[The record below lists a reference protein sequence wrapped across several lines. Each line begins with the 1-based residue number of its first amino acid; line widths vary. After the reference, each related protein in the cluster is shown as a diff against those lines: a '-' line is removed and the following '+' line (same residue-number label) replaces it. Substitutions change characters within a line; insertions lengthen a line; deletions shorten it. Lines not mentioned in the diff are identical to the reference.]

1 MLKGYSR
8 EIFLV
13 SSGSALAYGILRDDD
28 LDAVPSHE
36 KIKFTELGERCSF
49 TKRHIDILESGKP
62 IVFDNVLTKEEL
74 SMARQAAMEKSK
86 CMVDSQQ
93 DDNVRTDMVTWVGLN
108 NAESD
113 HRLHLPIKLLR
124 GVAVEIEKCTPK
136 MTGTPNTPHCHL
148 KYRKCVCY
156 HIMKIRSFTRN
167 IATMYINHYYVFEK
181 NQNDSIWESFSPRH
195 LKLANK
201 IHLGWIR
208 LIAPSTNL
216 WWRREFTAILYL
228 NASSF
233 NHGGELRC
241 YYGEGET
248 RNPRISNQL
257 VEDWLFLIAD
267 YYPMRYCQRHLQGL
281 PFPCGFVND
290 DLLCNTFR
298 SWFIFLSIKE
308 YNRRRPQ
315 LNKK

>member
-1 MLKGYSR
+1 MISLKAER
-8 EIFLV
+8 IFKRIFLV
-13 SSGSALAYGILRDDD
+13 SSGSALTYGILRDDD
-28 LDAVPSHE
+28 LDEVPSHE

-49 TKRHIDILESGKP
+49 TKRHKGILESGKP

-93 DDNVRTDMVTWVGLN
+93 DDNVRTDMVTWVGPN

-124 GVAVEIEKCTPK
+124 GVAVEIEKIYTQDDGGKSSKHTALSLKIPK
-136 MTGTPNTPHCHL
+136 MCMLSHYENSQFYKKHCDNVY
-148 KYRKCVCY
+148 KP
-156 HIMKIRSFTRN
+156 F
-167 IATMYINHYYVFEK
+167 YVFEK
-181 NQNDSIWESFSPRH
+181 NQNDSIWESFFSKT

-201 IHLGWIR
+201 FHLGWTR

-241 YYGEGET
+241 YYGEGEDSQYEDIQPIGGRLVIFNSRLLPHEVLPAT
-248 RNPRISNQL
+248 SSRFAISL
-257 VEDWLFLIAD
+257 WI
-267 YYPMRYCQRHLQGL
+267 C
-281 PFPCGFVND
+281 
-290 DLLCNTFR
+290 
-298 SWFIFLSIKE
+298 K
-308 YNRRRPQ
+308 
-315 LNKK
+315 